1 MFSILFILFTTG
13 IVSLVAGINLAL
25 LLKVYNKDSPPSL
38 FILGGL
44 ITISIYLQVVYII
57 IPINQL
63 AWAGIIF
70 FMVILSL
77 KLGAAEHILFQA
89 KSIVSRFS
97 TQRLPTQLLLIL
109 IVSICSLNIIIRP
122 GAFDT
127 GSYHLQAI
135 KWAEHYPVLPG
146 LVNVTCQFGFN
157 SSWFLLNAFSGMW
170 FIGMNSVY
178 IMNCFILVLFISY
191 LLRKTKNSSEPEGRF
206 MKLFRLVSLIFC
218 LPFIFF
224 KYTGEVSPDF
234 PIIIFTCWLFLL
246 SLEKIFE
253 EDNHELKNMLL
264 FIVPIYLLTIKISS
278 LPLCLFSLIQLKS
291 MLKKYPKTAV
301 ITGVITLVPWVYN
314 NVIISGYIVFPLTF
328 TNLEFDWSYPEEMA
342 KVVNERI
349 KGWARSPFVDSHIVS
364 NMPFPDWVLI
374 WYKGQKIYNLIILL
388 ASLSGLLAVFIYR
401 KTVMQLIPN
410 PHLIPLLKYIMV
422 LLAGIIFWFISA
434 PDFRFSYGYFFSL
447 LCILIVIISEII
459 FLRKGI
465 SFKTD
470 SLNLTPIAAL
480 VFLSLFLFLQFNFH
494 KLSPDNLFSLNTY
507 SAKKPLEIK
516 LSPNQSIFHSSV
528 EEKCWDLYFPCTCE
542 LYEGLELRGSTTTS
556 GFRIQPTAGDNSPAV
571 VE

>member
-25 LLKVYNKDSPPSL
+25 LLKVYKKDTPPSL

-44 ITISIYLQVVYII
+44 ITISIYLQLVYTIM
-57 IPINQL
+57 PINLL
-63 AWAGIIF
+63 AWGGIIF
-70 FMVILSL
+70 FMAILSL
-77 KLGAAEHILFQA
+77 KLGAAEHIIFQA

-97 TQRLPTQLLLIL
+97 TQKLPTQLLLIL

-157 SSWFLLNAFSGMW
+157 SSWYLLNAFSGMW
-170 FIGMNSVY
+170 FIGLKSVY

-191 LLRKTKNSSEPEGRF
+191 LLRKTVNSSDSRF
-206 MKLFRLVSLIFC
+206 MKLFRHISLMFC

-253 EDNHELKNMLL
+253 EDNNELKNLLL

-291 MLKKYPKTAV
+291 MLKQYPKTAV
-301 ITGVITLVPWVYN
+301 ITGLISLVPWVYN
-314 NVIISGYIVFPLTF
+314 NVVISGYIVFPLTF

-349 KGWARSPFVDSHIVS
+349 KGWARSPFVDSHTVS
-364 NMPFPDWVLI
+364 NMPFPNWVLI
-374 WYKGQKIYNLIILL
+374 WYRGQKIYNLIILL
-388 ASLSGLLAVFIYR
+388 ASLSGLFVVFIYR
-401 KTVMQLIPN
+401 KKVMQLIPN
-410 PHLIPLLKYIMV
+410 THLIPLLKYILV

-447 LCILIVIISEII
+447 LCILLVIISEVI
-459 FLRKGI
+459 FTHKWI
-465 SFKTD
+465 PFKID

-480 VFLSLFLFLQFNFH
+480 VFLSFLLFLQSNFH
-494 KLSPDNLFSLNTY
+494 KLSSDNLFSLNTY

-542 LYEGLELRGSTTTS
+542 FYEGLELRGSTTTS
-556 GFRIQPTAGDNSPAV
+556 GFRIKQTTAGDYSPSV
-571 VE
+571 VK